1 MGINSNILSNNLS
14 LPILLFFFFYK
25 ISHILALSMHIVR
38 LAFWFLQQQKFCCDF
53 DWDFFQFIY
62 QFRVNWLY
70 SDFRSMNMVYS
81 FSYFCIK
88 SDCQYFPLRPHIIC
102 NIFVIFLHKYSMFM
116 GTFLMSSIFNVASLV
131 ERVVKNLCQCR
142 RCKEM

>member
-1 MGINSNILSNNLS
+1 MSNNLS

-88 SDCQYFPLRPHIIC
+88 SDCQYFPLRTKSWYQGSFGGQSSMILIYLKVTKILKHYIYDKYIC
-102 NIFVIFLHKYSMFM
+102 TVIKWLL
-116 GTFLMSSIFNVASLV
+116 TASKISFPLF
-131 ERVVKNLCQCR
+131 CFPY
-142 RCKEM
+142 